1 MRKHLATFCGIV
13 AFLFG
18 SNVATAQEN
27 PHVNFRVEAR
37 GDFQY
42 EDIAGNTIESNTG
55 FRGKQLNLRLNGN
68 INDSWSYVYR
78 QRMGKPNGDASY
90 FDAVDHINLTYTTGD
105 WAFTAGKQTVAVGG
119 YEYDRAPIDFYFGS
133 EYWYNM
139 ACYQWGVSAKYFFGA
154 RENDALML
162 QVVQSSFRSEA
173 NPNMYGY
180 NLMWTGSYGCL
191 DILYSVNMLE
201 YLPGKFVN
209 FIALG
214 HQFHMGDFT
223 LQLDWMNR
231 SALGIGY
238 GNTDAQQLALHGANV
253 EHFGFDDFSVMA
265 DLAWSPSEKLNVF
278 AKATYDVNKDNAV
291 DLCVLPGTELTRV
304 GAGVEYFPIKDSQD
318 VRLHGTYSYAWGKNG
333 NLGGSVW
340 DNHSFVSVG
349 VTWKMSVLKR

>member
-1 MRKHLATFCGIV
+1 MKKHLTTFCGIV

-18 SNVATAQEN
+18 GHVAMAQEN
-27 PHVNFRVEAR
+27 PRVDFRVEAR
-37 GDFQY
+37 GDLQY
-42 EDIAGNTIESNTG
+42 ENIAGNTIDGNTG

-68 INDSWSYVYR
+68 INDSWSYTYR
-78 QRMGKPNGDASY
+78 QRMGRPNADESY
-90 FDAVDHINLTYTTGD
+90 FNAVDHLNLTYATGA
-105 WAFTAGKQTVAVGG
+105 WAFTGGKQTVVVGG

-139 ACYQWGVSAKYFFGA
+139 ACYQWGVGAKYSLDNEA
-154 RENDALML
+154 VIL
-162 QVVQSSFRSEA
+162 QVVQSPFRSV
-173 NPNMYGY
+173 NPCMLSY
-180 NLMWTGSYGCL
+180 NLMWTGSYGWL
-191 DILYSVNMLE
+191 DILHSVNILE
-201 YLPGKFVN
+201 YLPGKFVG

-214 HQFHMGDFT
+214 HQFNMGDFK

-231 SALGIGY
+231 A
-238 GNTDAQQLALHGANV
+238 DV
-253 EHFGFDDFSVMA
+253 EHFGFDDFSLMA
-265 DLAWSPSEKLNVF
+265 DLSWSASEKLNVF